1 MAIIKID
8 NYTIIIYYNSIMK
21 FQKELV
27 RNNKVWQTFADDQLY
42 ISGSYTPTRV
52 MQDNPTYSKKL
63 LQDINK
69 YGITI
74 DSQEVLCDNNPFIHN
89 KFIKYNSKKIKID
102 LSKMNIRKISQISY
116 LEIIFPKVVGDKIFK
131 ELYNSSNICVEIQTD
146 LDGIKSNPSM
156 KLLREEHKRKFNIN
170 AINLTCIEFTNS
182 HTNETIYLRD
192 TNHHSFEQILS
203 DDWDPNDIEVASL
216 MLIGIDNNIN
226 VNDIIRTIL
235 SIINPVISHTHC

>member
-1 MAIIKID
+1 
-8 NYTIIIYYNSIMK
+8 MK
-21 FQKELV
+21 KELKESHSSCPHMGG
-27 RNNKVWQTFADDQLY
+27 NTN
-42 ISGSYTPTRV
+42 
-52 MQDNPTYSKKL
+52 
-63 LQDINK
+63 
-69 YGITI
+69 
-74 DSQEVLCDNNPFIHN
+74 
-89 KFIKYNSKKIKID
+89 
-102 LSKMNIRKISQISY
+102 KISCIQYPPMNTGFLLS
-116 LEIIFPKVVGDKIFK
+116 LCCGKC
-131 ELYNSSNICVEIQTD
+131 LSEIQTD
-146 LDGIKSNPSM
+146 LNGIKSNPSM

-192 TNHHSFEQILS
+192 TNHHSFKEILS